1 MTRSFSTLSL
11 LVTAAL
17 LAAGLTTVQTAA
29 PAVAAETR
37 ESVQAKLAAHLEK
50 AGISRDTDWAP
61 PAEASESTPEDSV
74 LPETP
79 WEPPAEDR
87 QLSSGTA
94 NRAPTGTVAG
104 APGLGA
110 LPYFSFQDFTLSEDT
125 VARVNL
131 ANGNLLITSADES
144 IAGVGVGLRSDRFYN
159 GLSTANGEFG
169 GGWSSS
175 LSTEQVG
182 LHGTAATGTP
192 TNQEFWGP
200 NGFRV
205 MFTWNGTAYVPAA
218 GFKASLTVAATVPS
232 TTTAV
237 YYTLTYT
244 ETGERLTFN
253 KNGWILAQKDRNGVG
268 VSYTYVNGNKYA
280 PTATDSAGRQLTT
293 TLADGSTTLIS
304 TISDSAGRST
314 SYERNTAGQLSRVE
328 KPDGEITKYTYDS
341 TGRLA
346 TIILGASNA
355 DPKITFGYNTAHK
368 VTSVTQTTKID
379 ATVGPNAVT
388 TFGYASGVTTVT
400 DARTNA
406 STFAIDSAGRVTSA
420 TDQLGRKRAQTW
432 TANSDVA
439 TTTDAFASGSTP
451 GNVTTLS
458 YDQLGNRTGATLP
471 TGAASSAVYAQSP
484 DCPNAGTGNPNLPK
498 CSTDDAGN
506 KKSYSYD
513 AAGNVNSVADTTA
526 GGTTATVS
534 YTRDTGARTLCGGF
548 AGQICTSTDGNN
560 NVTHYNYDADGNL
573 VTVTPPAP
581 MGTTTYTYDSLGRA
595 RTVTNGL
602 GDTTTYRYDAA
613 DHLLSTKDEDER
625 ELLNF
630 YTLVGAIQ
638 AICDGEDSC
647 DFINRDSQG
656 RTTYVERYTATDEY
670 TSDYVYDLVGNLT
683 QTTTPVGTTDRT
695 YDAANQLTK
704 VQQPGG
710 TCPANGV
717 PAANSGCVTFA
728 YNANGAE
735 TTRTF
740 PGGANVATTRDN
752 SGRPTRI
759 TAKAGNGT
767 TAVDIGYSYTAGGA
781 DRSAIQTRTAYKEQG
796 ITAGAVTNYGYDSL
810 KRVVSA
816 IEKVG
821 ATTTASW
828 TYGYDKAGNRTTQV
842 RAGSTGG
849 TAGTVNYSYNGANQ
863 LTSTSA
869 DISTWTY
876 DAAGNQTKSGLTGT
890 PANYNYFGATT
901 DISSTDF
908 EYLGIGNTDRTEAG
922 NRTFTTTA
930 LGLDTQQ
937 SGASTLA
944 FTYGDAGTPLGY
956 KGGSNHY
963 YVTDHLGSVVGMFSP
978 TGTYEGGYSYSP
990 YGETRATS
998 TATAITSNPLRYIAG
1013 YQEATNLYKLGAR
1026 YYDATTGRFTQT
1038 DPTGQEANPYAYAD
1052 GNPVMKLDP
1061 DGTSAVTTAVEVLG
1075 AMMAGNS
1082 LGEALAGVTRGE
1094 AMGMLYGGVIELACG
1109 TATLLAGSVTVGVG
1123 LLMGLGCI
1131 TLTQTVSV
1139 GIENLYNL

>member
-1 MTRSFSTLSL
+1 MTRSFSTLTL

-17 LAAGLTTVQTAA
+17 LAAGLTTVEPAA

-37 ESVQAKLAAHLEK
+37 ESVQAKLTEHLEK
-50 AGISRDTDWAP
+50 AGISRDTEWAP
-61 PAEASESTPEDSV
+61 PAEASEETPGESV
-74 LPETP
+74 LPDTP
-79 WEPPAEDR
+79 WEPPSEDR
-87 QLSSGTA
+87 QLSEEGTA
-94 NRAPTGTVAG
+94 NRAPAGTVVG
-104 APGLGA
+104 APGLGS

-125 VARVNL
+125 VAQVNL

-159 GLSTANGEFG
+159 GLSTTNGEFG

-182 LHGTAATGTP
+182 LHGAVATGTP
-192 TNQEFWGP
+192 TNQEFSGP

-218 GFKASLTVAATVPS
+218 GFKGSLTVTPSVPS
-232 TTTAV
+232 TTTAA

-244 ETGERLTFN
+244 DSGERLSFN
-253 KNGWILAQKDRNGVG
+253 KEGWLLDQKDRNGVG
-268 VSYTYVNGNKYA
+268 ITYTYNNGSKYA
-280 PTATDSAGRQLTT
+280 PYATDSAGRQLTT
-293 TLADGSTTLIS
+293 TLAAGSTTLIS

-314 SYERNTAGQLSRVE
+314 TYERNAAGQLSKVT
-328 KPDGEITKYTYDS
+328 KPDGEITKYTYDT
-341 TGRLA
+341 TGRLS
-346 TIILGASNA
+346 TLVLGNNASV
-355 DPKITFGYNTAHK
+355 DPKITFGYNTAHQL
-368 VTSVTQTTKID
+368 TSVAQTTKID
-379 ATVGPNAVT
+379 DTFGPNAVT
-388 TFGYASGVTTVT
+388 TFGYAAGVTTVT
-400 DARTNA
+400 DARNNA
-406 STFAIDSAGRVTSA
+406 STFAIDAAGRVTTA
-420 TDQLGRKRAQTW
+420 TDPLGRKRAQTW

-439 TTTDAFASGSTP
+439 TTTDAFASSSTP

-513 AAGNVNSVADTTA
+513 TAGNINSTTDTTA
-526 GGTTATVS
+526 GGTAAVTAS
-534 YTRDTGARTLCGGF
+534 YTRDTAARTLCGGF

-560 NVTHYNYDADGNL
+560 NVTRYNYDSDGNL

-581 MGTTTYTYDSLGRA
+581 MGATTYTYDSLGRA
-595 RTVTNGL
+595 LTVTNGL
-602 GDTTTYRYDAA
+602 GDTTTYEYDAA
-613 DHLLSTKDEDER
+613 DHLLSTKDENLR

-630 YTLVGAIQ
+630 YTLVGAIE

-683 QTTTPVGTTDRT
+683 QTTTPVGTTNRT

-710 TCPANGV
+710 TCPASGV

-735 TTRTF
+735 STRTF
-740 PGGANVATTRDN
+740 PGGANVVTARDN

-781 DRSAIQTRTAYKEQG
+781 DRSTIQTRTAFKEEG
-796 ITAGAVTNYGYDSL
+796 LTAGAVTSYGYDSL

-828 TYGYDKAGNRTTQV
+828 TYGYDKAGNRTNQV

-849 TAGTVNYSYNGANQ
+849 TAGTINYSYNGDNQ

-869 DISTWTY
+869 DTSTWTY

-890 PANYNYFGATT
+890 PASYNQFGATT
-901 DISSTDF
+901 DIGSTDF
-908 EYLGIGNTDRTEAG
+908 TYLGIGNSDRTEAG

-937 SGASTLA
+937 SGSTTLG
-944 FTYGDAGTPLGY
+944 FTYGNTEIPLGY
-956 KGGSNHY
+956 KSGGNHY

-998 TATAITSNPLRYIAG
+998 TNAAVVANPLRYIAG

-1026 YYDATTGRFTQT
+1026 YYDATTGRFTQF
-1038 DPTGQEANPYAYAD
+1038 DPAGQEANPYAYSAN
-1052 GNPVMKLDP
+1052 NPINFKDPTGLALDW
-1061 DGTSAVTTAVEVLG
+1061 ALI
-1075 AMMAGNS
+1075 
-1082 LGEALAGVTRGE
+1082 GEATIAAAAGAVVGAVLAP
-1094 AMGMLYGGVIELACG
+1094 A
-1109 TATLLAGSVTVGVG
+1109 VGAVCAVSA
-1123 LLMGLGCI
+1123 LLGCI
-1131 TLTQTVSV
+1131 PASLAGAAVSGAIGNATGALV
-1139 GIENLYNL
+1139 YGKSPRDGLIAGLLLG